1 MQTGGE
7 PDCGARAR
15 SLRRRAM
22 DLVNPVDP
30 SEERVSACPVHFLWD
45 GRGKGRVLVRFGFL
59 GLAAAAACAVLRFV
73 DVAAVV
79 AGISALGYGAG
90 QLLSFRVAARRR

>member
-1 MQTGGE
+1 M
-7 PDCGARAR
+7 P
-15 SLRRRAM
+15 
-22 DLVNPVDP
+22 LVSPIDP

-45 GRGKGRVLVRFGFL
+45 GRGKGRALVRFGFL

-79 AGISALGYGAG
+79 AAVSAVVYGAG
-90 QLLSFRVAARRR
+90 QVVSFTVAARRG